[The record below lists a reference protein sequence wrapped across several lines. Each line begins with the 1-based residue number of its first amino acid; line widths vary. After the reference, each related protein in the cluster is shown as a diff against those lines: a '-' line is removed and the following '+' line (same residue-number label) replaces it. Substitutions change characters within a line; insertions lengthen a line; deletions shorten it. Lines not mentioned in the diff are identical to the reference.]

1 VSLNRG
7 KTFLGGVIVAV
18 SVFLEVTLF
27 RDGLVSVKVAHDQRD
42 LHLQAR
48 YAVLDRAF
56 DVLVRGGELTDN
68 PVVEV
73 RVIRNGKLTVVKQY
87 VFNHGEIARALKKEV
102 EEAWAT
108 GEWDDYLNTSVEEA
122 WGEALEE
129 SPDLRMVFETLAL

>member
-1 VSLNRG
+1 M
-7 KTFLGGVIVAV
+7 AV

-27 RDGLVSVKVAHDQRD
+27 LDGLVSMKVAHVQRD

-73 RVIRNGKLTVVKQY
+73 RVIRNGKLTTARQY
-87 VFNHGEIARALKKEV
+87 VFNHGEITRALQKEV
-102 EEAWAT
+102 KEAWAT

-129 SPDLRMVFETLAL
+129 SSDLRMVFETLAL

>member
-1 VSLNRG
+1 M
-7 KTFLGGVIVAV
+7 AV

-73 RVIRNGKLTVVKQY
+73 RVIRNGRLITVKQY

-108 GEWDDYLNTSVEEA
+108 GEWDDYLNTSVEET

-129 SPDLRMVFETLAL
+129 SPDLRMVFDTLAL